1 MLYAV
6 TWKLADQNGCRR
18 ALAQFMKTKD
28 LPPAGVRMH
37 GRWFGIGEHVGFV
50 VVETANAA
58 LVQQWAMRWDGKLEF
73 EITPVMTDEQ
83 VVAGVK
89 RK

>member
-28 LPPAGVRMH
+28 LP
-37 GRWFGIGEHVGFV
+37 HVGFV

>member
-50 VVETANAA
+50 VVETANPA